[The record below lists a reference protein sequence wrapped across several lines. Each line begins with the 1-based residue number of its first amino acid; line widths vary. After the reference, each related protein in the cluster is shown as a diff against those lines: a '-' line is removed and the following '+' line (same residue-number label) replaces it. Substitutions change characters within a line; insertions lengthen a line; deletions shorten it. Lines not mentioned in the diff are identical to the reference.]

1 MNYLR
6 SLQKGSH
13 VYVEANYEIRE
24 PDRLADP
31 STPQGQRQ
39 VVLRHGTC
47 SLSCLLHSYLTPPTE
62 NIRLL
67 RGPHHAREESTEETA
82 VEESL

>member
-24 PDRLADP
+24 PDRSADP
-31 STPQGQRQ
+31 NTPQGQRQ

-47 SLSCLLHSYLTPPTE
+47 SLSCLLHSYLTPLIET
-62 NIRLL
+62 IRLL
-67 RGPHHAREESTEETA
+67 RTPYHPREESTEETGT
-82 VEESL
+82 EESL